1 MQKLRIAVLSLFPEM
16 FQAITESGITRRA
29 LEQDLAELRVFN
41 PRDFTKDKH
50 RTVDDRP
57 FGGGPGMVM
66 RVEPLQDALASA
78 IAWFGCSREEIQV
91 IYLSPQGET
100 LSTHGVERLGLS
112 KNLILIA
119 GRYEGVDERF
129 LMSHVDHEWSIG
141 DYVLSGGELPAMV
154 MMDALIRRLP
164 DALGDKT
171 SAEQDSFESGL
182 LDYPHYTRPE
192 DINGVSVPAVLL
204 SGNHKEIAQWRDQQ
218 ALIRT
223 AERRPDLLEKVSLT
237 SSQKKMLADFQR
249 YKNQ

>member
-16 FQAITESGITRRA
+16 FRAITESGITRRA
-29 LEQDLAELRVFN
+29 LEQDLVELRVFN

-66 RVEPLQDALASA
+66 RVEPLQDALVSA
-78 IAWFGCSREEIQV
+78 IAWFGCSRKEIQV

-100 LSTHGVERLGLS
+100 LSTRGVERLGLS
-112 KNLILIA
+112 KNLVLIA
-119 GRYEGVDERF
+119 GRYEGIDERF
-129 LMSHVDHEWSIG
+129 LISHVDHEWSIG

-164 DALGDKT
+164 DALGDKA

-192 DINGVSVPAVLL
+192 DIDGVSVPAVLL
-204 SGNHKEIAQWRDQQ
+204 SGNHKEIARWRDQQ

-237 SSQKKMLADFQR
+237 SSQKKMLSDFQS